1 MISLFPPPAERI
13 TAMRF
18 YTITDP
24 ELSLTLSR
32 IRRTEGVKAAKA
44 AAESI
49 GYSVRWDRQG
59 SMYLR
64 DLGA

>member
-1 MISLFPPPAERI
+1 
-13 TAMRF
+13 MRF